1 MADRV
6 VDQPLPTSKE
16 MIHMTAQQ
24 NAQTLASVAADTPA
38 DEILKIVNRDGGV
51 IIRNFLTQDQIDRFN
66 ADVEPPLKALRP
78 GSKHE
83 NELVAAFHGHN
94 TKRLTN
100 LVTHSPTFRSEIV
113 DHPLV
118 HEFSDL
124 VFLEESG
131 TYWMT
136 TAQVIEIGPNSEAQ
150 FLHRDLENWYPFLG
164 MGPSGP
170 EVTINFLVAL
180 TDFTEENGAT
190 RVIPG
195 SNHWSDFEDRGTPEQ
210 TIPAVMNAGDAL
222 LISGKTAHGGGANQ
236 TSDEYRRGVAF
247 TFNAG
252 FLTGEEAYPFLIDME
267 IAKQLSPR
275 VQRVLGF
282 RSQYPTGS
290 PGLWQVDY
298 SDLGDYLN
306 LGD

>member
-1 MADRV
+1 
-6 VDQPLPTSKE
+6 
-16 MIHMTAQQ
+16 
-24 NAQTLASVAADTPA
+24 VAADTPA
-38 DEILKIVNRDGGV
+38 EEVLKIVTRDGGV
-51 IIRNFLTQDQIDRFN
+51 ILKNFLTQDQIDRFN
-66 ADVEPPLKALRP
+66 ADIEPPLQALRP
-78 GSKHE
+78 GSTHE

-100 LVTHSPTFRSEIV
+100 LVTHSPTFRNEVIET
-113 DHPLV
+113 PLV
-118 HEFSDL
+118 HDFSDL

-150 FLHRDLENWYPFLG
+150 ILHRDLENWYPFLG
-164 MGPSGP
+164 MGPKGP

-195 SNHWSDFEDRGTPEQ
+195 SNHWDDFEDRGTPEQ

-222 LISGKTAHGGGANQ
+222 LISGKTAHGGGANR
-236 TSDEYRRGVAF
+236 TADFYRRGLAF

-252 FLTGEEAYPFLIDME
+252 FLTGEEAYPFLVDME
-267 IAKQLSPR
+267 IARKLSPR

-290 PGLWQVDY
+290 PGLWQSDY
-298 SDLGDYLN
+298 TDLGDYLN
-306 LGD
+306 L

>member
-1 MADRV
+1 
-6 VDQPLPTSKE
+6 
-16 MIHMTAQQ
+16 MTTQKK
-24 NAQTLASVAADTPA
+24 AQTLTSVANDTPA
-38 DEILKIVNRDGGV
+38 EEILKIVTRDGGV
-51 IIRNFLTQDQIDRFN
+51 IIKGFLTQEQITRFN
-66 ADVEPPLKALRP
+66 AEIEQPLQRLNP
-78 GSKHE
+78 GSTHE
-83 NELVAAFHGHN
+83 NEIVAAFHGSN

-100 LVTHSPTFRSEIV
+100 LVTHSATFRSEVI

-118 HEFSDL
+118 HEISDL
-124 VFLEESG
+124 VFLQESG

-136 TAQVIEIGPNSEAQ
+136 TAQVIEIGPGNKAQ
-150 FLHRDLENWYPFLG
+150 MLHRDLENWFPFIG
-164 MGPSGP
+164 MGPGGP

-210 TIPAVMNAGDAL
+210 TIPALMNAGDVL
-222 LISGKTAHGGGANQ
+222 LISGKTAHGGGANR
-236 TSDEYRRGVAF
+236 TGDEYRRGLAF

-252 FLTGEEAYPFLIDME
+252 FLTGEEAYPFLVDRE
-267 IAKQLSPR
+267 LARTLSPR
-275 VQRVLGF
+275 VQRMLGF

-298 SDLGDYLN
+298 ADLGDH
-306 LGD
+306 LGL

>member
-1 MADRV
+1 
-6 VDQPLPTSKE
+6 
-16 MIHMTAQQ
+16 MTTQKKTQAL
-24 NAQTLASVAADTPA
+24 TSVANDTPA
-38 DEILKIVNRDGGV
+38 EEILEIVTRDGGV
-51 IIRNFLTQDQIDRFN
+51 IIKGFLTQEQIVRFN
-66 ADVEPPLKALRP
+66 AEIEQPLRALAP
-78 GSKHE
+78 GSTHE
-83 NELVAAFHGHN
+83 DEIVAAFHGSN

-100 LVTHSPTFRSEIV
+100 LVTHSATFRSEVI

-118 HEFSDL
+118 HEISDL
-124 VFLEESG
+124 VFLQESG

-136 TAQVIEIGPNSEAQ
+136 TAQVIEIGPGNKAQ
-150 FLHRDLENWYPFLG
+150 MLHRDLENWFPFIG
-164 MGPSGP
+164 MGPGGP

-210 TIPAVMNAGDAL
+210 TIPAVMNAGDVL
-222 LISGKTAHGGGANQ
+222 LISGKTAHGGGANR
-236 TSDEYRRGVAF
+236 TGDEYRRGLAF

-252 FLTGEEAYPFLIDME
+252 FLTGEEAYPFLVDRE
-267 IAKQLSPR
+267 LAKTLSPR
-275 VQRVLGF
+275 VQRMLGF

-298 SDLGDYLN
+298 ADLGDH
-306 LGD
+306 LGL

>member
-1 MADRV
+1 
-6 VDQPLPTSKE
+6 
-16 MIHMTAQQ
+16 MTTQKKAQ
-24 NAQTLASVAADTPA
+24 ALTSVANDTPA
-38 DEILKIVNRDGGV
+38 EEILKIVTRDGGV
-51 IIRNFLTQDQIDRFN
+51 IIQGFLTQEQIARFN
-66 ADVEPPLKALRP
+66 AEIEQPLRALAP
-78 GSKHE
+78 GSTHE
-83 NELVAAFHGHN
+83 DEIVAAFHGSN

-100 LVTHSPTFRSEIV
+100 LVTHSATFRSEVI

-118 HEFSDL
+118 HEISDL
-124 VFLEESG
+124 VFLQESG

-136 TAQVIEIGPNSEAQ
+136 TAQVIEIGPGNKAQ
-150 FLHRDLENWYPFLG
+150 MLHRDLENWFPFIG
-164 MGPSGP
+164 MGPGGP

-210 TIPAVMNAGDAL
+210 TIPAVMNAGDVL
-222 LISGKTAHGGGANQ
+222 LISGKTAHGGGANR
-236 TSDEYRRGVAF
+236 TGDEYRRGLAF

-252 FLTGEEAYPFLIDME
+252 FLTGEEAYPFLVDRE
-267 IAKQLSPR
+267 LAKTLSPR
-275 VQRVLGF
+275 VQRMLGF

-298 SDLGDYLN
+298 ADLGDH
-306 LGD
+306 LGL

>member
-1 MADRV
+1 
-6 VDQPLPTSKE
+6 
-16 MIHMTAQQ
+16 MTTQKKTQAL
-24 NAQTLASVAADTPA
+24 TSVANDTPTE
-38 DEILKIVNRDGGV
+38 EILDIVTRDGGV
-51 IIRNFLTQDQIDRFN
+51 VIRGFLTQEQIVRFN
-66 ADVEPPLKALRP
+66 AEIEQPLRALSP
-78 GSKHE
+78 GSTHE
-83 NELVAAFHGHN
+83 DEIVAAFHGSN

-100 LVTHSPTFRSEIV
+100 LVTHSATFRSEVI

-118 HEFSDL
+118 HEISDQ
-124 VFLEESG
+124 VFLQESG

-136 TAQVIEIGPNSEAQ
+136 TAQVIEIGPGNKAQ
-150 FLHRDLENWYPFLG
+150 MLHRDLENWFPFIG
-164 MGPSGP
+164 MGPGGP

-210 TIPAVMNAGDAL
+210 TIPAVMNAGDVL
-222 LISGKTAHGGGANQ
+222 LISGKTAHGGGANR
-236 TSDEYRRGVAF
+236 TGDEYRRGLAF

-252 FLTGEEAYPFLIDME
+252 FLTGEEAYPFLVDRDL
-267 IAKQLSPR
+267 AKTLSPR
-275 VQRVLGF
+275 VQRMLGF

-298 SDLGDYLN
+298 ADLGDH
-306 LGD
+306 LGL